1 MNFPTEQILRYSYQ
15 VSHSQ
20 STLLDELEIET
31 HLKTPNPDLLSGAFQ
46 GRVLSFLSKLVKPKK
61 IIEIGTFTS
70 FSSICLAEG
79 LSENGQLHTIDTN
92 EELVP
97 LQDKYL
103 RRAGLENIIIRHL
116 GDAKE
121 IIPKIKGPIDLA
133 FIDADK
139 QRYPIYFNLILPK
152 MRRNGLIISDN
163 TLWKGKVLGKSGDE
177 DTNALKEYNLHLRS
191 SPKVQTILLPF
202 RDGLTL
208 SLVL

>member
-1 MNFPTEQILRYSYQ
+1 MNFPTEQILRYCYQ
-15 VSHSQ
+15 VSHPQ
-20 STLLDELEIET
+20 STLLDDLEIET
-31 HLKTPNPDLLSGAFQ
+31 HRKTPNPDLLSGPFQ

-61 IIEIGTFTS
+61 ILEVGTFTA

-97 LQDKYL
+97 LQEKYL
-103 RRAGLENIIIRHL
+103 KRAGIENTIIRHL
-116 GDAKE
+116 GDARV
-121 IIPKIKGPIDLA
+121 IIPKIEGPIDLA

-139 QRYPIYFNLILPK
+139 QRYPIYFDLILPK
-152 MRRNGLIISDN
+152 MRTNGLIISDN
-163 TLWKGKVLGKSGDE
+163 TLWKGKVLEELGDE
-177 DTNALKEYNLHLRS
+177 DTNVLKEYNLHLRS